1 MGRDRIQVAYHSG
14 SVSRWSV
21 PVLLGRYE
29 RPTMQI
35 LLNHHSYDSS
45 LLNGRAVH
53 YDRANMGSPFKIR
66 MVDYR
71 HRSSNKPSTSN
82 KAMESKEL
90 IIAVVT
96 ILGSGAAF
104 KFYENVIKNKR
115 ESERELRKEAREENP
130 ETMFRDD
137 LLKRVNEMSSSLEVA
152 QSEILRLT
160 QKVAELETENR
171 YLQRE
176 IDILKRA

>member
-1 MGRDRIQVAYHSG
+1 
-14 SVSRWSV
+14 
-21 PVLLGRYE
+21 
-29 RPTMQI
+29 
-35 LLNHHSYDSS
+35 
-45 LLNGRAVH
+45 
-53 YDRANMGSPFKIR
+53 
-66 MVDYR
+66 
-71 HRSSNKPSTSN
+71 
-82 KAMESKEL
+82 MESKEL

-160 QKVAELETENR
+160 QKVAELETENK
-171 YLQRE
+171 YLKRE
-176 IDILKRA
+176 VDILKRA

>member
-1 MGRDRIQVAYHSG
+1 
-14 SVSRWSV
+14 
-21 PVLLGRYE
+21 
-29 RPTMQI
+29 
-35 LLNHHSYDSS
+35 
-45 LLNGRAVH
+45 
-53 YDRANMGSPFKIR
+53 
-66 MVDYR
+66 
-71 HRSSNKPSTSN
+71 
-82 KAMESKEL
+82 MESKEL

-115 ESERELRKEAREENP
+115 EAERELRKEARDENP

-137 LLKRVNEMSSSLEVA
+137 LLKRVNEMSSSLETA
-152 QSEILRLT
+152 QAEILRLT

>member
-1 MGRDRIQVAYHSG
+1 
-14 SVSRWSV
+14 
-21 PVLLGRYE
+21 
-29 RPTMQI
+29 
-35 LLNHHSYDSS
+35 
-45 LLNGRAVH
+45 
-53 YDRANMGSPFKIR
+53 
-66 MVDYR
+66 
-71 HRSSNKPSTSN
+71 
-82 KAMESKEL
+82 MESKEL

-104 KFYENVIKNKR
+104 KFYENVIKTKR
-115 ESERELRKEAREENP
+115 DSERELRKEQREENP

-152 QSEILRLT
+152 QGEILRLT

-176 IDILKRA
+176 VDILKRG

>member
-1 MGRDRIQVAYHSG
+1 
-14 SVSRWSV
+14 
-21 PVLLGRYE
+21 
-29 RPTMQI
+29 
-35 LLNHHSYDSS
+35 
-45 LLNGRAVH
+45 
-53 YDRANMGSPFKIR
+53 
-66 MVDYR
+66 
-71 HRSSNKPSTSN
+71 
-82 KAMESKEL
+82 MESKEL

-104 KFYENVIKNKR
+104 KFYESVIKNKR
-115 ESERELRKEAREENP
+115 DSERELRKEQRQENP

-160 QKVAELETENR
+160 QRVAELETENK

-176 IDILKRA
+176 VDILKRG